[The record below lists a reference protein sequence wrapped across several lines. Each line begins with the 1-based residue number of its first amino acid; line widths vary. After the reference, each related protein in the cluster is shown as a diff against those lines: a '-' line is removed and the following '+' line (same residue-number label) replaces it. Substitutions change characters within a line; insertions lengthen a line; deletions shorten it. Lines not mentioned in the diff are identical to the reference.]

1 MHICPELLKPDINLI
16 FPVKYCVRCH
26 LGKKTKLGA
35 SEKGGIWGRKGRK
48 GHILQLPCRIA
59 NCHWMAAGFYLA
71 KLLNALGLVIQ
82 YLSYMFG
89 PNNSR
94 FQGNTKCSFPPP
106 KLGICPRNCKSLFW
120 LSVNPL
126 KITNLLSEYI
136 KLGTKIRTSNNF

>member
-16 FPVKYCVRCH
+16 FPVKYYVRCH
-26 LGKKTKLGA
+26 LEKNKTGSIWERWNLR
-35 SEKGGIWGRKGRK
+35 EKRQKRAYFTATMPYS
-48 GHILQLPCRIA
+48 QLPLDGSGVLLSKVAKSIRIG
-59 NCHWMAAGFYLA
+59 HSVS
-71 KLLNALGLVIQ
+71 ALHVR
-82 YLSYMFG
+82 

-106 KLGICPRNCKSLFW
+106 KLGICPRNCKPLFW